1 MGAVDYD
8 DPNLWGN
15 LTARNERFQV
25 DGQWYRLSTNL
36 ASQLIARPE
45 PVH

>member
-8 DPNLWGN
+8 DPNLFCN
-15 LTARNERFQV
+15 LTARNEVFQA

-36 ASQLIARPE
+36 GSQLIARPE
-45 PVH
+45 PVL